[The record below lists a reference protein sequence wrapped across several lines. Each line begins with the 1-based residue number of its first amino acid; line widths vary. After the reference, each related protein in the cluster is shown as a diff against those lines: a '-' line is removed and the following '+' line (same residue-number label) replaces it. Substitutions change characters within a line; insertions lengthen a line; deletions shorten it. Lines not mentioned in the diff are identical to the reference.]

1 MDKFIE
7 VKNISKYFSGVT
19 ALENINLTINKG
31 EIRTLV
37 GQNGSGKTTLIKII
51 SGVYQKSKGEL
62 FIEGQ
67 KYQEL
72 KPIEAIQKGIQIIYQ
87 DFSLFPDL
95 TVAEN
100 IALSQEIAKG
110 NKVINWNKIKSIA
123 NEAISKINFEID
135 INKNLEELSIADKQ
149 LVAISRALLYDAKL
163 IVMDEPTTTLTRNEV
178 NKLFK
183 VIRDLKEKGIS
194 ILFVSHKLNE
204 VFEISEK
211 ITILRD
217 GKKVYDGKA
226 EDLDREKVEHYMTG
240 KKLKSI
246 ESFNYKKG
254 ENKKQLM
261 RVEALSKEDSYE
273 NINFSLFDGEI
284 IGITGLLG
292 CGRTDLALSL
302 FGLSSIDSGNIFIN
316 NKNIKIKNPRIAIN
330 NNIGY
335 VPEDR
340 LREGLVLNKSV
351 GENIASAIID
361 NLVLKYNFIDN
372 NEYETIVDYWIE
384 KMDIKTPSRRIPTDS
399 LSGGNQQR
407 VLLAKWLA
415 TSPNILILNSPTV
428 GVDVGSKS
436 AIHKYLRQF
445 VKDKNKAVILIS
457 DDIPEIINNCNR
469 ILLMKK
475 GEISEKFDQ
484 NKESINENEL
494 YQKLIGK

>member
-51 SGVYQKSKGEL
+51 SGVYEKSKGEL
-62 FIEGQ
+62 FIEGE

-110 NKVINWNKIKSIA
+110 NKVINWSKIKKIA

-135 INKNLEELSIADKQ
+135 ITKNLEELSIADKQ

-217 GKKVYDGKA
+217 GEKVYDGEA
-226 EDLDREKVEHYMTG
+226 EDLDREKLEYYMTG
-240 KKLKSI
+240 KKLKSM
-246 ESFNYKKG
+246 ESFNYKQS
-254 ENKKQLM
+254 EDNEELM
-261 RVEALSKEDSYE
+261 RVEALSKKDSYE

-292 CGRTDLALSL
+292 CGRTELALSL
-302 FGLSSIDSGNIFIN
+302 FGLTSIDSGNILID
-316 NKNIKIKNPRIAIN
+316 NKNVKIKNPKTAIK

-361 NLVLKYNFIDN
+361 NLVLKYNIIDN
-372 NEYETIVDYWIE
+372 KEYNSIVDFWIE
-384 KMDIKTPSRRIPTDS
+384 KMEIKTPSKKVSTDS

-445 VKDKNKAVILIS
+445 VEEKNKAVILIS
-457 DDIPEIINNCNR
+457 DDIPEIVNNCNR

-475 GEISEKFDQ
+475 GKISEEFDQ
-484 NKESINENEL
+484 NEESINENEL